1 MPATGY
7 TPILLY
13 GSATASAVP
22 AAANLTNGTG
32 GSEIAI
38 NITDGRLYYKDDN
51 GAVQLIGAKLNS
63 VLAAA
68 MSSAPV
74 GSGSVVL
81 ASGVTGTGNVVLAS
95 ALGAYAA
102 LAGSATQAFDA
113 LTYAVGGAVAIKS
126 DGFLSLTNSA
136 GTSGVRFVNQ
146 AYSVQTFICDDAGN
160 VTAAGN
166 ITAYS
171 DERVKSEWAQLPPE
185 FLNALARVKSGTYT
199 RTDMSAHP
207 RQTGVSAQD
216 MRGVLPE
223 SVMES
228 ADGKL
233 SVAYGNAALV
243 AAVQLA
249 RKVLD
254 LDHRL
259 AALEQRK

>member
-1 MPATGY
+1 MPAAGY

-13 GSATASAVP
+13 GSANAGATP

-38 NITDGRLYYKDDN
+38 NITDGRLYYKDGN

-68 MSSAPV
+68 LASAPV

-81 ASGVTGTGNVVLAS
+81 AS
-95 ALGAYAA
+95 ALGSYAA

-136 GTSGVRFVNQ
+136 GTLGVRFVNQ
-146 AYSVQTFICDDAGN
+146 AYNVQTFICDDAGN

-199 RTDMSAHP
+199 RTDMGAHP

-259 AALEQRK
+259 VALEQRK